1 MKCARHP
8 KLVEFIG
15 LCAEPHATFVVEG
28 NAMRASIMSKYWDRL
43 LLLEY
48 CAKGSL
54 ADVLSNSDIDLT
66 WIFRFSLINDLIDGL
81 DFLQHSRF
89 NYHGSLTSFSCLI
102 TGKWE
107 LKITDYGLRK
117 VRCSQIDPTVVG
129 ALRKNSHVDS
139 KDLCS
144 DHTQI
149 LSSSEHLLW
158 VAPESVA
165 CTPIGLYMTSPTKHA
180 DIYR

>member
-1 MKCARHP
+1 M
-8 KLVEFIG
+8 
-15 LCAEPHATFVVEG
+15 
-28 NAMRASIMSKYWDRL
+28 
-43 LLLEY
+43 LLEY